1 MRLTDVQV
9 TRAVVATVW
18 HVLYQAPIPICTSDD
33 SPAWRRKAV
42 VEDLTLNEPSS
53 WHVTPNVGIERL
65 PEAVRSNDG
74 LDAQCG
80 REEPVVTGRERD
92 WWD

>member
-1 MRLTDVQV
+1 MRLADVQV

-18 HVLYQAPIPICTSDD
+18 HFLYLAPIPICTSDD

-53 WHVTPNVGIERL
+53 RHVTPNVELSGGPQARPLERR
-65 PEAVRSNDG
+65 VRLMVKHGNLG
-74 LDAQCG
+74 QQ
-80 REEPVVTGRERD
+80 
-92 WWD
+92 